1 MASAFVSSGVVAAQN
16 STSISSASSPVCTQN
31 VRAAKK
37 ELGYLKNISFQGSSV
52 SSFGG
57 SSFFAGVEGTVA
69 KPTESVDL
77 TVRAQ
82 AVAGAKKK
90 DVPLNLFRPANPYI
104 GQCIY
109 NQSIVGDDVPAETR
123 HIIFSHEGKV
133 PYVEGQSI
141 GIIPPGNDAKGNPHK
156 LRLYSIA
163 STRHGDFGDDKTV
176 SLSVKRLV
184 YNDADGKEIK
194 GVCSNF
200 LCNLQPGDEVKITGP
215 VGTAMLLPDDPT
227 SNIIMLA
234 TGTGI
239 APFRAYLRRFFEE
252 KHPDYEFKGQAYLYL
267 GVPYSSTLLYREEL
281 EKMAHFNKNFHLS
294 YAISREQTT
303 ASGDKMYIQ
312 NRIEENAEE
321 FWKLLNDP
329 KTTTY
334 MCGLRGMEDG
344 IEKALSDIAVKAGT
358 TWPEFVKTLKKA
370 GRWHVETY

>member
-1 MASAFVSSGVVAAQN
+1 VAF
-16 STSISSASSPVCTQN
+16 
-31 VRAAKK
+31 
-37 ELGYLKNISFQGSSV
+37 SV
-52 SSFGG
+52 G
-57 SSFFAGVEGTVA
+57 
-69 KPTESVDL
+69 
-77 TVRAQ
+77 
-82 AVAGAKKK
+82 
-90 DVPLNLFRPANPYI
+90 
-104 GQCIY
+104 
-109 NQSIVGDDVPAETR
+109 
-123 HIIFSHEGKV
+123 
-133 PYVEGQSI
+133 
-141 GIIPPGNDAKGNPHK
+141 
-156 LRLYSIA
+156 
-163 STRHGDFGDDKTV
+163 
-176 SLSVKRLV
+176 
-184 YNDADGKEIK
+184 
-194 GVCSNF
+194 
-200 LCNLQPGDEVKITGP
+200 NLQPGDEVKITGP

-358 TWPEFVKTLKKA
+358 TWPEFVKSLKKA

>member
-1 MASAFVSSGVVAAQN
+1 MAQNAFVTGSVVVTPN
-16 STSISSASSPVCTQN
+16 STSINSASSALCAQK
-31 VRAAKK
+31 R
-37 ELGYLKNISFQGSSV
+37 ELGFLQNISFQGTTV

-57 SSFFAGVEGTVA
+57 SSFFAGVEGVAA
-69 KPTESVDL
+69 KPAAAEPVDL
-77 TVRAQ
+77 TIRA
-82 AVAGAKKK
+82 AAAGAKKK

-104 GQCIY
+104 GKCIY
-109 NQSIVGDDVPAETR
+109 NESIVGDDVAAETR
-123 HIIFSHEGKV
+123 HIIFTHEGKV

-141 GIIPPGNDAKGNPHK
+141 GIVPPGNDAKGNPHK

-184 YNDADGKEIK
+184 YNDESGKEIK
-194 GVCSNF
+194 GVCSNY
-200 LCNLQPGDEVKITGP
+200 LCNLKAGEQVKITGP
-215 VGTAMLLPDDPT
+215 VGTAMLLPDDPNAT
-227 SNIIMLA
+227 IIMLA

-252 KHPDYEFKGQAYLYL
+252 SHENYEFKGLAWLIL
-267 GVPYSSTLLYREEL
+267 GVPFSSTLLYREEV
-281 EKMAHFNKNFHLS
+281 ERMKHFYPDNFRLD

-303 ASGDKMYIQ
+303 ASGGKMYIQ
-312 NRIEENAEE
+312 NRIEENAQE
-321 FWKLLNDP
+321 FWELLNKDN
-329 KTTTY
+329 TYTY
-334 MCGLRGMEDG
+334 MCGLKGMEDG

>member
-358 TWPEFVKTLKKA
+358 TWPEFVKSLKKA